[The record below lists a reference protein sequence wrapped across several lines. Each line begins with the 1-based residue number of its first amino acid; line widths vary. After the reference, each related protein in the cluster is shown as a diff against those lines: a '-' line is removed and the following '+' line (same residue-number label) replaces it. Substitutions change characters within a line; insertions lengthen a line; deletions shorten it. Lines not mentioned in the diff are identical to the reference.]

1 MNKLLERSIKS
12 LSIVANTSTGLAHP
26 SDESRAKELFIALR
40 DDGVPLDRAEVK
52 FAALANGWPDKHA
65 SAIADLA
72 AKIGEGGRVVVKFPQ
87 GWGKWIVEKLKSE
100 ETEG

>member
-1 MNKLLERSIKS
+1 
-12 LSIVANTSTGLAHP
+12 
-26 SDESRAKELFIALR
+26 
-40 DDGVPLDRAEVK
+40 VK